1 MALNTLCFCLILE
14 TLLGESIPRGG
25 SGQVPQPQETVLR
38 TCCLEPC
45 LEQSKSGGWGQGGG
59 WRRRQ
64 RVEEGRKE
72 EGPGARAR
80 PGGQRGLDTGTQ
92 GQAPGW
98 SHEPDEPREDRVSSL
113 SRLSAWGCTEV
124 GKRGP
129 PGLRT
134 WGPADIGREEPV
146 GGLPRVQ
153 AHQVELPE
161 VGHVKHSSGPSAGQ
175 TLLPDLKSSRGGVL
189 CGLRDLTP
197 PPDPGPLAAVLLR
210 EPLLPSPPLARNT
223 R

>member
-1 MALNTLCFCLILE
+1 MEEE
-14 TLLGESIPRGG
+14 TEGRGREEGGGGLGPGLGQEGRGVWTRGPRTRPRG
-25 SGQVPQPQETVLR
+25 R
-38 TCCLEPC
+38 
-45 LEQSKSGGWGQGGG
+45 
-59 WRRRQ
+59 
-64 RVEEGRKE
+64 
-72 EGPGARAR
+72 
-80 PGGQRGLDTGTQ
+80 
-92 GQAPGW
+92 

-113 SRLSAWGCTEV
+113 SRLSARGCTEV

-146 GGLPRVQ
+146 GGLPRVH

-197 PPDPGPLAAVLLR
+197 PPDPGALGPWLLSCSESPSCLPRLQLGTHGDHPFQAR
-210 EPLLPSPPLARNT
+210 ETLSRVDQKP
-223 R
+223 